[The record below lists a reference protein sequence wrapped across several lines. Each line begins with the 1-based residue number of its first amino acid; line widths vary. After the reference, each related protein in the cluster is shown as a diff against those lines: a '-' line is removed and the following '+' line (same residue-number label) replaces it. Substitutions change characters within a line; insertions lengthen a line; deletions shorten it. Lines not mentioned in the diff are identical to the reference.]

1 MMACL
6 WPVSN
11 GRSFICYAGVRI
23 DRVRG
28 GRQKYK
34 RADPP
39 SSLLS
44 GSKVSQGEYVSYCL
58 EDFLVGQILFKFS
71 KLGNQNYIYI
81 VIHGN
86 ISMHSNVKMA

>member
-1 MMACL
+1 MFFSIALKCFILWLFMSASSKSTQDQVMMACL

-11 GRSFICYAGVRI
+11 GHSFVWYAGVRI

-39 SSLLS
+39 NSLLA
-44 GSKVSQGEYVSYCL
+44 GSKVSQGEYVSYCF
-58 EDFLVGQILFKFS
+58 EDC
-71 KLGNQNYIYI
+71 Y
-81 VIHGN
+81 
-86 ISMHSNVKMA
+86 